1 MKINEFLE
9 AISEAL
15 DCEKELTIDQKVEDI
30 EEWDSLGIL
39 SLVSMF
45 DEMGIPVE
53 LEKFE
58 HIETIKQLVDL
69 AEVSDE

>member
-1 MKINEFLE
+1 MKIKEFLE
-9 AISEAL
+9 VISEAL
-15 DCEKELTIDQKVEDI
+15 DCEEELTIDQKVEDI

-53 LEKFE
+53 LDKFE
-58 HIETIKQLVDL
+58 NIETIKQLADL